1 MLQTIYTFLLGLLT
15 TAVVQVGIA
24 TFYRAPEGPDYQPA
38 DPTLTP
44 EEQRDR
50 SKADHEQRQAYQK
63 LSDRYYSN
71 FAIITMAFVI
81 IQLAI
86 GLTLATKLGPLADG
100 ILLGGIFSLAFGVG
114 ICFRQNSRAAQFMI
128 VLAAFVIALVLG
140 YLKFMPH

>member
-15 TAVVQVGIA
+15 TTVVEVGIF
-24 TFYRAPEGPDYQPA
+24 TFYRAPESPDYEPA

-50 SKADHEQRQAYQK
+50 SKIEHDKHRAFRD

-71 FAIITMAFVI
+71 FALLTMAFVI

-86 GLTLATKLGPLADG
+86 GLMFAAKLGPLADG

-114 ICFRQNSRAAQFMI
+114 ICFRQNCNAARFI
-128 VLAAFVIALVLG
+128 VVLTAFVIALVLG